1 MKKYGNYRPEVGL
14 TCISISIILILTG
27 TPGFLIAGANNSS
40 FAQAS
45 EEGLT
50 EEVAVLERKVLYE
63 EESYSP
69 GLPELELT
77 DSKNY
82 FKTWTRREYGV
93 DENPY
98 GIIGSAVVTYSFRT
112 PGTWSVKITSR
123 RFASGEDMIIFRL
136 TGESGIWG
144 SITKVNLRDK
154 SIKSGDE
161 FARYYTRERPS
172 FMALLGD
179 LKDYEVDS
187 KLHLIQGFSSTEGS
201 FVEHYESY
209 SSVEIRGREF
219 ASIAGYE
226 LRADLGYVVDIYIP
240 LEEFNST
247 TRTMAYALGK
257 SFTVYRFL

>member
-1 MKKYGNYRPEVGL
+1 M
-14 TCISISIILILTG
+14 
-27 TPGFLIAGANNSS
+27 
-40 FAQAS
+40 
-45 EEGLT
+45 T
-50 EEVAVLERKVLYE
+50 EEVETLERKVFYE

-98 GIIGSAVVTYSFRT
+98 GIIGSAVVSYSFRT

-161 FARYYTRERPS
+161 FARYYTRERSS

-179 LKDYEVDS
+179 VKDSEIDS
-187 KLHLIQGFSSTEGS
+187 KMHLIQGFSDNEGD
-201 FVEHYESY
+201 FVDHYESY
-209 SSVEIRGREF
+209 SSVEIRGEKF
-219 ASIAGYE
+219 ASLAGYE
-226 LRADLGYVVDIYIP
+226 LRRDLGYVVDIYIP
-240 LEEFNST
+240 FDDLNRE

>member
-1 MKKYGNYRPEVGL
+1 MKKYGNYRPQAGL
-14 TCISISIILILTG
+14 AYISISIILILTI
-27 TPGFLIAGANNSS
+27 TPGFFIAGANNNSS
-40 FAQAS
+40 AQAS

-50 EEVAVLERKVLYE
+50 EEVAALERKVFYE
-63 EESYSP
+63 DESYSP

-77 DSKNY
+77 DSKIY
-82 FKTWTRREYGV
+82 FKTWARKEYGV

-98 GIIGSAVVTYSFRT
+98 GIIGSAVASYYFRT
-112 PGTWSVKITSR
+112 PRSWSVKNTSR

-161 FARYYTRERPS
+161 FARYYTSKRPS

-179 LKDYEVDS
+179 IKSSVVDS
-187 KLHLIQGFSSTEGS
+187 KLHLIQGFRTTEGI

-209 SSVEIRGREF
+209 SSVEIRGEKL
-219 ASIAGYE
+219 ASVAGYE
-226 LRADLGYVVDIYIP
+226 IKDGLGYVVDIYIP
-240 LEEFNST
+240 IEEFDRS
-247 TRTMAYALGK
+247 TRTMAYGIGT
-257 SFTVYRFL
+257 SFKVFRFL